1 LAKKKKK
8 KWIQKA
14 IKPSKKG
21 ALTRAAKAKGMSISE
36 YCAQKNLSTT
46 AKRRCALAKTLSKMR
61 KKKKKTRRK

>member
-1 LAKKKKK
+1 MAKKKKK
-8 KWIQKA
+8 RRWIQSAVKH
-14 IKPSKKG
+14 PGS
-21 ALTRAAKAKGMSISE
+21 LTRAAKAKGMSISE